1 MSRCSAPASGAG
13 GRRFDPGHPNLSVL
27 LDHVAELKVEPNQ
40 ALFRAG
46 DPADGLYVMV
56 SGSVSIRV
64 PGSHG
69 FRRVASFAP
78 GVVVGEMGLLDGG
91 PRSADVIADD
101 HAIACKLSSAN
112 FEIIRRDHPY
122 LAAKILFN
130 LGVEMA
136 TRLRYTTQELQS
148 AENM

>member
-1 MSRCSAPASGAG
+1 MLSKFPCRGVARLLREQEDVGSIPAT
-13 GRRFDPGHPNLSVL
+13 PKLSVL

-56 SGSVSIRV
+56 SGSIRV
-64 PGSHG
+64 PGRHG

-91 PRSADVIADD
+91 PRSAE
-101 HAIACKLSSAN
+101 S
-112 FEIIRRDHPY
+112 
-122 LAAKILFN
+122 
-130 LGVEMA
+130 
-136 TRLRYTTQELQS
+136 T
-148 AENM
+148 